1 MTDHMARPEHH
12 VPRPESGDDPV
23 EVPSRPQAA
32 WTAGSSLDRQVA
44 PRRSRVS
51 VNPPEERTPG
61 EVREYLRVLRRR
73 KWLVIVPTVV
83 AVVVALVLSLMATPI
98 YRASVQV
105 LVQSPDQTSSAGA
118 GANNKD
124 LGTLSTDKTVVTS
137 DEVVSNA
144 IASLSEAPVNNAG
157 QPMTAQQLAKDIL
170 VTVPSD
176 TNVLTISYSST
187 DPVEAATIANALAAA
202 YEQFK
207 QTQADDTVT
216 KLTEELQTQ
225 SDNIQRQIDDVTA
238 ALQRA
243 HSEGTRTSITNNLID
258 LTSQQ
263 ASLQAQ
269 KSQIEADNVISVTTI
284 DPATAPHDPVSPNI
298 PLNLLASLALG
309 LTLGVG
315 LAFGAE
321 GLDDHIR
328 DRPELQRILEAPVIG
343 SIPAVKDWRQREEGQ
358 HLAFKDDPSSPLS
371 EAYKALATNI
381 MYLASQDQLQIIL
394 VTSALAEEGKTTTAA
409 NLAVSLA
416 SLEQDVV
423 LVGMDLRAPDL
434 AKRFD
439 LRSRD
444 GMSTAL
450 ATPLVEVD
458 GQTRS
463 LLSIARVRAHMQM
476 VGIDR
481 LRVILGGPAV
491 HDPTG
496 LVSEFVAGG
505 YADTLRKVA
514 KFILIDTPP
523 VLGVADASI
532 LAPLADGVVFV
543 TDAQK
548 ATRRAVG
555 DAREQLKAAGGQVIG
570 AVYNNIPA
578 HDSRYGYAYGHGR
591 YGRYGKYGRY
601 GRYGGAHTTP
611 EPATADPVTSP
622 VDGTASS

>member
-12 VPRPESGDDPV
+12 LPRPESGDDPV
-23 EVPSRPQAA
+23 EVPSRAQTAS
-32 WTAGSSLDRQVA
+32 TAGSSLGRQVA

-51 VNPPEERTPG
+51 VNPPEERAPG

-83 AVVVALVLSLMATPI
+83 AVLVALALSLMATPV
-98 YRASVQV
+98 YRASMQV
-105 LVQSPDQTSSAGA
+105 LVQAPDQTSSAGA

-124 LGTLSTDKTVVTS
+124 LGTLSTDKTIVTS

-157 QPMTAQQLAKDIL
+157 QPMTAQQLAKYIS

-187 DPVEAATIANALAAA
+187 DPEEAARIAQAVGVA
-202 YEQFK
+202 YEEFK
-207 QTQADDTVT
+207 RTQVDDTVNKQT
-216 KLTEELQTQ
+216 SELQTQ
-225 SDNIQRQIDDVTA
+225 YDNLQTQVDHVTA
-238 ALQRA
+238 RLHRA
-243 HSEGTRTSITNNLID
+243 QSKGTRTALTNNLID

-263 ASLQAQ
+263 ASLRSQIA
-269 KSQIEADNVISVTTI
+269 QIEADNAIGVTTI
-284 DPATAPHDPVSPNI
+284 DPATAPHQPVSPNI

-321 GLDDHIR
+321 ALDDHIR
-328 DRPELQRILEAPVIG
+328 NRAELQRILEAPVIG
-343 SIPAVKDWRQREEGQ
+343 SIPAVRDWRQREEGQ
-358 HLAFKDDPSSPLS
+358 HLAFKDDPSGPLS

-381 MYLASQDQLQIIL
+381 MYLASQNQLQIIL
-394 VTSALAEEGKTTTAA
+394 VTSALAGEGKTTTAA

-423 LVGMDLRAPDL
+423 LVGMDLRAPGL
-434 AKRFD
+434 AKWFG
-439 LRSRD
+439 LRGRD
-444 GMSTAL
+444 GMSTTL
-450 ATPLVEVD
+450 ATPPIDVD

-463 LLSIARVRAHMQM
+463 LLSIARVRAQMQM

-481 LRVILGGPAV
+481 LHVIPGGPAV
-491 HDPTG
+491 NDPTG
-496 LVSEFVAGG
+496 LVSEFVAGE
-505 YADTLRKVA
+505 YTDTLRKVA

-532 LAPLADGVVFV
+532 LASLTDGVVFV

-555 DAREQLKAAGGQVIG
+555 DAREQLEAAGGQVIG

-578 HDSRYGYAYGHGR
+578 HDSRHGYAYGYGR
-591 YGRYGKYGRY
+591 YGRSGKYGRY

>member
-12 VPRPESGDDPV
+12 LPRPESGDDPV
-23 EVPSRPQAA
+23 EVPSRAQTAS
-32 WTAGSSLDRQVA
+32 TAGSSLGRQVA

-51 VNPPEERTPG
+51 VNPPEERAPG

-105 LVQSPDQTSSAGA
+105 LVQSSDQTSSAGA

-124 LGTLSTDKTVVTS
+124 LGTLSTDKTIVTS

-207 QTQADDTVT
+207 QTQAEDTVT

-284 DPATAPHDPVSPNI
+284 DPATAPHTPVSPNI

-321 GLDDHIR
+321 ALDDHIR
-328 DRPELQRILEAPVIG
+328 NRPELQRILEAPVIG
-343 SIPAVKDWRQREEGQ
+343 SIPAVKPWRQREEGQ
-358 HLAFKDDPSSPLS
+358 HLAFKDDPSGPLS

-394 VTSALAEEGKTTTAA
+394 VTSALAGEGKTTTAA

-416 SLEQDVV
+416 RLDQDVV

-434 AKRFD
+434 AKRFG
-439 LRSRD
+439 LRGRD
-444 GMSTAL
+444 GMSNTL
-450 ATPLVEVD
+450 ATPLIDVD
-458 GQTRS
+458 RQTRS
-463 LLSIARVRAHMQM
+463 LRSIARVRAQMQM

-491 HDPTG
+491 NDPTG
-496 LVSEFVAGG
+496 LVSEFVAGE

-514 KFILIDTPP
+514 KFIVIDTPP

-591 YGRYGKYGRY
+591 YGRNGKYGRY

>member
-12 VPRPESGDDPV
+12 LPRPESGDDPV
-23 EVPSRPQAA
+23 EVPSRAQTAS
-32 WTAGSSLDRQVA
+32 TAGSSLGRQVA

-51 VNPPEERTPG
+51 VNPPEERAPG

-105 LVQSPDQTSSAGA
+105 LVQSSDQTSSAGA

-124 LGTLSTDKTVVTS
+124 LGTLSTDKTIVTS

-187 DPVEAATIANALAAA
+187 DPVEAATIANALADA

-321 GLDDHIR
+321 ALDDHIR
-328 DRPELQRILEAPVIG
+328 NRPELQRILEAPVIG

-358 HLAFKDDPSSPLS
+358 HLAFKDDPSGPLS

-394 VTSALAEEGKTTTAA
+394 VTSALAGEGKTTTAA

-416 SLEQDVV
+416 RLDQDVV

-434 AKRFD
+434 AKRFG
-439 LRSRD
+439 LRGRD
-444 GMSTAL
+444 GMSNTL
-450 ATPLVEVD
+450 ATPLIDVD
-458 GQTRS
+458 RQTRS
-463 LLSIARVRAHMQM
+463 LRSIARVRAQMQM

-491 HDPTG
+491 NDPTG
-496 LVSEFVAGG
+496 LVSEFVAGE

-514 KFILIDTPP
+514 KFIVIDTPP

-591 YGRYGKYGRY
+591 YGRNGKYGRY

>member
-1 MTDHMARPEHH
+1 M
-12 VPRPESGDDPV
+12 S
-23 EVPSRPQAA
+23 
-32 WTAGSSLDRQVA
+32 
-44 PRRSRVS
+44 VS
-51 VNPPEERTPG
+51 PPEERAPS

-83 AVVVALVLSLMATPI
+83 AVVVALVLSLMATRI
-98 YRASVQV
+98 YLASVQV
-105 LVQSPDQTSSAGA
+105 LVQSSDQTSSVGA
-118 GANNKD
+118 GANNKTQ
-124 LGTLSTDKTVVTS
+124 GTLSTDKTLVTS
-137 DEVVSNA
+137 DEVVQNA
-144 IASLSEAPVNNAG
+144 IGALAGRGEAPVNNAG
-157 QPMTAQQLAKDIL
+157 QPMTAQQLAKDIS
-170 VTVPSD
+170 VTIPSD
-176 TNVLTISYSST
+176 TNVLTISYSSS
-187 DPVEAATIANALAAA
+187 DPEEAATIANALADS

-207 QTQADDTVT
+207 QGQAQATVD
-216 KLTEELQTQ
+216 KLTADLKSQSHHLQTQ
-225 SDNIQRQIDDVTA
+225 IDHVTA

-243 HSEGTRTSITNNLID
+243 HSKGTRTSITNNLID

-263 ASLQAQ
+263 ASLQ
-269 KSQIEADNVISVTTI
+269 SQMTQISADNAIQVTTI
-284 DPATAPHDPVSPNI
+284 SPATAPHHPVSPNI
-298 PLNLLASLALG
+298 RLNLLASLALG

-321 GLDDHIR
+321 ALDDHIR
-328 DRPELQRILEAPVIG
+328 SRPELQRILEAPVIG
-343 SIPAVKDWRQREEGQ
+343 SIPAVKDWRKRGERK
-358 HLAFKDDPSSPLS
+358 HLAFKDDPSGPLS

-394 VTSALAEEGKTTTAA
+394 VTSALAGEGKTTTAA

-434 AKRFD
+434 AKQFG
-439 LRSRD
+439 LRGRD
-444 GMSTAL
+444 GMSTTL
-450 ATPLVEVD
+450 ATPLIDVD
-458 GQTRS
+458 RQTRS
-463 LLSIARVRAHMQM
+463 LRSIARVRAQMQM

-481 LRVILGGPAV
+481 LRVIPGGPAV
-491 HDPTG
+491 NDPTG
-496 LVSEFVAGG
+496 LVSEFVAGE
-505 YADTLRKVA
+505 YTDTLRKVA
-514 KFILIDTPP
+514 KFILIDTTP

-548 ATRRAVG
+548 STRRAVG

-578 HDSRYGYAYGHGR
+578 HDSRYGYAYGYGR
-591 YGRYGKYGRY
+591 YGRYGKYGSY

>member
-1 MTDHMARPEHH
+1 MSVNP
-12 VPRPESGDDPV
+12 P
-23 EVPSRPQAA
+23 
-32 WTAGSSLDRQVA
+32 
-44 PRRSRVS
+44 
-51 VNPPEERTPG
+51 VNPPEERPPS

-98 YRASVQV
+98 YRASMQV
-105 LVQSPDQTSSAGA
+105 LVQSSDQTSSGGA
-118 GANNKD
+118 GANNK
-124 LGTLSTDKTVVTS
+124 GQATLSTDKTVVTS

-144 IASLSEAPVNNAG
+144 IAALASLGEAPVNNAG

-187 DPVEAATIANALAAA
+187 DPEEAARIATALGVA
-202 YEQFK
+202 YEEFK
-207 QTQADDTVT
+207 RTQADDTVN
-216 KLTEELQTQ
+216 KLSEDLQTQ
-225 SDNIQRQIDDVTA
+225 YDNLQTQVDHVTA
-238 ALQRA
+238 RLQRA
-243 HSEGTRTSITNNLID
+243 HSKGTKRALTNNLVN

-263 ASLQAQ
+263 ASLR
-269 KSQIEADNVISVTTI
+269 SQITQIAVDNAIQVTTI
-284 DPATAPHDPVSPNI
+284 DPATAPHHPVSPNI

-321 GLDDHIR
+321 ALDDHIR
-328 DRPELQRILEAPVIG
+328 NRPELQRILEAPVIG
-343 SIPAVKDWRQREEGQ
+343 SIPTVKDWRKREEGK
-358 HLAFKDDPSSPLS
+358 HLAFKDDPSGPLS

-394 VTSALAEEGKTTTAA
+394 VTSALAGEGKTTTAA

-416 SLEQDVV
+416 NLEQEVV

-434 AKRFD
+434 AKQFG
-439 LRSRD
+439 LRGRD
-444 GMSTAL
+444 GMSTTL
-450 ATPLVEVD
+450 AD
-458 GQTRS
+458 AADRRRRSDRS
-463 LLSIARVRAHMQM
+463 LRSIARVRAQMQM

-481 LRVILGGPAV
+481 LRVIPGGPAV
-491 HDPTG
+491 SDPTG
-496 LVSEFVAGG
+496 LVSEFVAGE
-505 YADTLRKVA
+505 YTDTLRKTA

-532 LAPLADGVVFV
+532 LAPLTDGVVFV

-548 ATRRAVG
+548 ATRRAVA
-555 DAREQLKAAGGQVIG
+555 DAREQLEAAGGQVIG
-570 AVYNNIPA
+570 AVYNNIPV
-578 HDSRYGYAYGHGR
+578 HDSRYGYAYGYGR

-601 GRYGGAHTTP
+601 GRYGGTHTTP

>member
-1 MTDHMARPEHH
+1 
-12 VPRPESGDDPV
+12 
-23 EVPSRPQAA
+23 
-32 WTAGSSLDRQVA
+32 
-44 PRRSRVS
+44 VS
-51 VNPPEERTPG
+51 VNPPEERAPG

-124 LGTLSTDKTVVTS
+124 LGTLSTDKTIVTS

-321 GLDDHIR
+321 ALDDHIR
-328 DRPELQRILEAPVIG
+328 DRHELQRILEAPVIG

-358 HLAFKDDPSSPLS
+358 HLAFKDDPSGPLS

-394 VTSALAEEGKTTTAA
+394 VTSALAGEGKTTTAA

-416 SLEQDVV
+416 RLDQDVV

-434 AKRFD
+434 AKRFG
-439 LRSRD
+439 LRGRD
-444 GMSTAL
+444 GMSNTL
-450 ATPLVEVD
+450 ATPLIDVD
-458 GQTRS
+458 RQTRS
-463 LLSIARVRAHMQM
+463 LRSIARVRAQMQM

-491 HDPTG
+491 NDPTG
-496 LVSEFVAGG
+496 LVSEFVAGE

-514 KFILIDTPP
+514 KFVLIDTPP

-532 LAPLADGVVFV
+532 LAPLTDGVVFV

-591 YGRYGKYGRY
+591 YGKYGRY

>member
-1 MTDHMARPEHH
+1 M
-12 VPRPESGDDPV
+12 
-23 EVPSRPQAA
+23 
-32 WTAGSSLDRQVA
+32 
-44 PRRSRVS
+44 S
-51 VNPPEERTPG
+51 VNPPEERAPG

-105 LVQSPDQTSSAGA
+105 LVQSSAQTSSAGA

-144 IASLSEAPVNNAG
+144 IAALASLSEAPVNNAG

-187 DPVEAATIANALAAA
+187 DPVEAATIANALGEA
-202 YEQFK
+202 YKQFK
-207 QTQADDTVT
+207 QTQVDDTVT

-225 SDNIQRQIDDVTA
+225 YDNNQRQIDDVTA
-238 ALQRA
+238 ALQQA
-243 HSEGTRTSITNNLID
+243 HSEGARTSITNNLID

-358 HLAFKDDPSSPLS
+358 HLAFKDDPSGPLS

-394 VTSALAEEGKTTTAA
+394 VTSALAGEGKTTTAA

-416 SLEQDVV
+416 RLDQDVV

-434 AKRFD
+434 AKRFG
-439 LRSRD
+439 LRGRD
-444 GMSTAL
+444 GMSNTL
-450 ATPLVEVD
+450 ATPLIDVD
-458 GQTRS
+458 RQTRS
-463 LLSIARVRAHMQM
+463 LRSIARVRAQMQM
-476 VGIDR
+476 VDIDR
-481 LRVILGGPAV
+481 LRVILGGAAV
-491 HDPTG
+491 NDPTG
-496 LVSEFVAGG
+496 LVSEFVAGE

-514 KFILIDTPP
+514 KFIVIDTPP

-548 ATRRAVG
+548 ATRRAVS

-591 YGRYGKYGRY
+591 YGRNGKYGRY
-601 GRYGGAHTTP
+601 GRYGSAHTTP

>member
-1 MTDHMARPEHH
+1 M
-12 VPRPESGDDPV
+12 
-23 EVPSRPQAA
+23 
-32 WTAGSSLDRQVA
+32 
-44 PRRSRVS
+44 S
-51 VNPPEERTPG
+51 VNPPEERAPS

-137 DEVVSNA
+137 DDVVSNA
-144 IASLSEAPVNNAG
+144 IAALASLGEAPVNNAG
-157 QPMTAQQLAKDIL
+157 QPMTAHQLAKDIL

-176 TNVLTISYSST
+176 TSVLTISYSST
-187 DPVEAATIANALAAA
+187 DPVEAATIANALGQS

-207 QTQADDTVT
+207 QGQAQDTVD

-225 SDNIQRQIDDVTA
+225 YDNIQRQIDDVTA

-243 HSEGTRTSITNNLID
+243 HSEGARTSITNNLID

-263 ASLQAQ
+263 ASLR
-269 KSQIEADNVISVTTI
+269 SQISQIAADNAIQVTTI
-284 DPATAPHDPVSPNI
+284 DPATAPHTPVSPNI

-321 GLDDHIR
+321 ALDDHIR

-343 SIPAVKDWRQREEGQ
+343 SIPAVKEWRQREEGQ
-358 HLAFKDDPSSPLS
+358 HLAFKDDPSGPLS

-394 VTSALAEEGKTTTAA
+394 VTSALAGEGKTTTAA

-416 SLEQDVV
+416 RLDQDVV

-434 AKRFD
+434 AKRFG
-439 LRSRD
+439 LRGRD
-444 GMSTAL
+444 GMSNTL
-450 ATPLVEVD
+450 ATPLIDVD
-458 GQTRS
+458 RQTRS
-463 LLSIARVRAHMQM
+463 LRSIARVRAQMQM

-481 LRVILGGPAV
+481 LRVIPGGPAV
-491 HDPTG
+491 NDPTG
-496 LVSEFVAGG
+496 LVSEFVAGE

-555 DAREQLKAAGGQVIG
+555 HAREQLEAAGGQVIG
-570 AVYNNIPA
+570 AVYNDIPA
-578 HDSRYGYAYGHGR
+578 HDSRYGYAYGYGR
-591 YGRYGKYGRY
+591 YGRYGKYGRD
-601 GRYGGAHTTP
+601 GRYGGAHPTP

>member
-1 MTDHMARPEHH
+1 M
-12 VPRPESGDDPV
+12 
-23 EVPSRPQAA
+23 
-32 WTAGSSLDRQVA
+32 
-44 PRRSRVS
+44 S

-269 KSQIEADNVISVTTI
+269 ESQIEADNVISVTTI

-416 SLEQDVV
+416 RLDQDVV

-434 AKRFD
+434 AKRFG
-439 LRSRD
+439 LRGRD
-444 GMSTAL
+444 GMSNTL
-450 ATPLVEVD
+450 ATPLIDVD
-458 GQTRS
+458 RQTRS
-463 LLSIARVRAHMQM
+463 LRSIARVREQMQM
-476 VGIDR
+476 VDIDR

-491 HDPTG
+491 NDPTG
-496 LVSEFVAGG
+496 LVSEFVAGE

-514 KFILIDTPP
+514 KFVLIDTPP

-532 LAPLADGVVFV
+532 LAPLTDGVVFV

-578 HDSRYGYAYGHGR
+578 QDSRYGYAYGHGR
-591 YGRYGKYGRY
+591 YGRSGKYGRY

>member
-12 VPRPESGDDPV
+12 LPRPESGDDPV
-23 EVPSRPQAA
+23 EVPSRAQTAS
-32 WTAGSSLDRQVA
+32 TAGSSLGRQVA

-51 VNPPEERTPG
+51 VNPPEERAPG

-105 LVQSPDQTSSAGA
+105 LVQSSDQTSSAGA

-124 LGTLSTDKTVVTS
+124 LGTLSTDKTIVTS

-207 QTQADDTVT
+207 QAQADDTVT

-243 HSEGTRTSITNNLID
+243 HSQGARTSITNNLID

-263 ASLQAQ
+263 ASLRSQM
-269 KSQIEADNVISVTTI
+269 SQIEADNVISVTTI
-284 DPATAPHDPVSPNI
+284 DPATPPNHPVSPNI

-358 HLAFKDDPSSPLS
+358 HLAFKDDPSGPLS

-394 VTSALAEEGKTTTAA
+394 VTSALAGEGKTTTAA

-416 SLEQDVV
+416 RLDQDVV

-434 AKRFD
+434 AKRFG
-439 LRSRD
+439 LRGRD
-444 GMSTAL
+444 GMSSTL
-450 ATPLVEVD
+450 ATPLIDVD
-458 GQTRS
+458 RQTRS
-463 LLSIARVRAHMQM
+463 LRSIARVREQMQM
-476 VGIDR
+476 VDVDR

-491 HDPTG
+491 NDPTG
-496 LVSEFVAGG
+496 LVSEFVAGE

-514 KFILIDTPP
+514 KFIVIDTPP

-578 HDSRYGYAYGHGR
+578 HDSRYGYAYGYGR
-591 YGRYGKYGRY
+591 YGRYGKY

>member
-1 MTDHMARPEHH
+1 M
-12 VPRPESGDDPV
+12 
-23 EVPSRPQAA
+23 
-32 WTAGSSLDRQVA
+32 
-44 PRRSRVS
+44 S
-51 VNPPEERTPG
+51 VNPPEERAPS
-61 EVREYLRVLRRR
+61 EVREYLRVLRSR

-98 YRASVQV
+98 YRASVSV
-105 LVQSPDQTSSAGA
+105 LVQSSAQTSSGGA

-124 LGTLSTDKTVVTS
+124 QGTLSTDKTVVTS

-144 IASLSEAPVNNAG
+144 IEALASLGEAPVNNAG

-170 VTVPSD
+170 VTVPSG

-187 DPVEAATIANALAAA
+187 DPVEAARIAKALGDA
-202 YEQFK
+202 YEEFK
-207 QTQADDTVT
+207 RTQADDTVN
-216 KLTEELQTQ
+216 KLSEDLQTQ
-225 SDNIQRQIDDVTA
+225 YDNLQTQVDHVTA
-238 ALQRA
+238 RLQRA
-243 HSEGTRTSITNNLID
+243 HSKGTRTALTNNLID

-263 ASLQAQ
+263 ASLR
-269 KSQIEADNVISVTTI
+269 SQINQIAANNAIQVTTI
-284 DPATAPHDPVSPNI
+284 DPATAPHHPVSPNI

-321 GLDDHIR
+321 ALDDHIR
-328 DRPELQRILEAPVIG
+328 NRPELQRILEAPVIG
-343 SIPAVKDWRQREEGQ
+343 SIPAVKDWRKREEGK
-358 HLAFKDDPSSPLS
+358 HLAFKDDPSGPLS

-394 VTSALAEEGKTTTAA
+394 VTSALAGEGKTTTAA

-416 SLEQDVV
+416 NLEQDVV

-434 AKRFD
+434 AKQFG
-439 LRSRD
+439 LRGRD
-444 GMSTAL
+444 GMSTTL
-450 ATPLVEVD
+450 AMPLIDVD
-458 GQTRS
+458 RWM
-463 LLSIARVRAHMQM
+463 RAQMQM

-481 LRVILGGPAV
+481 LRVIPGGPAV
-491 HDPTG
+491 NDPTG
-496 LVSEFVAGG
+496 LVSEFVAGE
-505 YADTLRKVA
+505 YTDTLRKAA

-532 LAPLADGVVFV
+532 LAPLTDGVVFV

-548 ATRRAVG
+548 ATRRAVA
-555 DAREQLKAAGGQVIG
+555 DAREQLEAAGGQVIG
-570 AVYNNIPA
+570 AVYNDIPA
-578 HDSRYGYAYGHGR
+578 HDSRYGYAYGYGR

>member
-1 MTDHMARPEHH
+1 MLAEA
-12 VPRPESGDDPV
+12 
-23 EVPSRPQAA
+23 QA
-32 WTAGSSLDRQVA
+32 GKRIRRSVSLDA
-44 PRRSRVS
+44 P
-51 VNPPEERTPG
+51 VNQTPEYDT
-61 EVREYLRVLRRR
+61 
-73 KWLVIVPTVV
+73 VIKM
-83 AVVVALVLSLMATPI
+83 LE
-98 YRASVQV
+98 
-105 LVQSPDQTSSAGA
+105 
-118 GANNKD
+118 
-124 LGTLSTDKTVVTS
+124 LSTDKTVVTS

-309 LTLGVG
+309 LTLGFG

-343 SIPAVKDWRQREEGQ
+343 SIPAVKDWRQREQGQ

-381 MYLASQDQLQIIL
+381 MYLASQDQLQIAPAWTLTLGGRQEWWRAWGGVNLASGQTLSQPERRFSGFSPKAALEWRPAPGWSARLSLGQAWRMPTVGELYQATVIGTQL
-394 VTSALAEEGKTTTAA
+394 SNPNPRLRPERARSGELAIERRAGKGMVRLSLFDEVVDDALISQTNLLTPGITSAYVQNVDRTRARGAE
-409 NLAVSLA
+409 LAVEQTDLPGHFDLSASLTWAEAIESGETAVCRGVPDLLAFLTRTNRGGSLA
-416 SLEQDVV
+416 GEAG
-423 LVGMDLRAPDL
+423 VGR
-434 AKRFD
+434 
-439 LRSRD
+439 
-444 GMSTAL
+444 
-450 ATPLVEVD
+450 
-458 GQTRS
+458 
-463 LLSIARVRAHMQM
+463 
-476 VGIDR
+476 
-481 LRVILGGPAV
+481 
-491 HDPTG
+491 
-496 LVSEFVAGG
+496 
-505 YADTLRKVA
+505 
-514 KFILIDTPP
+514 
-523 VLGVADASI
+523 
-532 LAPLADGVVFV
+532 
-543 TDAQK
+543 
-548 ATRRAVG
+548 
-555 DAREQLKAAGGQVIG
+555 
-570 AVYNNIPA
+570 
-578 HDSRYGYAYGHGR
+578 
-591 YGRYGKYGRY
+591 
-601 GRYGGAHTTP
+601 
-611 EPATADPVTSP
+611 
-622 VDGTASS
+622 

>member
-1 MTDHMARPEHH
+1 
-12 VPRPESGDDPV
+12 
-23 EVPSRPQAA
+23 
-32 WTAGSSLDRQVA
+32 
-44 PRRSRVS
+44 VS
-51 VNPPEERTPG
+51 VNPPEERAPG
-61 EVREYLRVLRRR
+61 EVREYLRVLRSR

-83 AVVVALVLSLMATPI
+83 AVLVALVLSLMATPI
-98 YRASVQV
+98 YRASMQV
-105 LVQSPDQTSSAGA
+105 LVQAPDQTSSGGA

-144 IASLSEAPVNNAG
+144 IEALASLGEAPVNNAG
-157 QPMTAQQLAKDIL
+157 QPMTAQQLAKNIS

-187 DPVEAATIANALAAA
+187 DPEEAARIAQALGDA
-202 YEQFK
+202 YEEFK
-207 QTQADDTVT
+207 RTQADDTVNKQT
-216 KLTEELQTQ
+216 SELQTQ
-225 SDNIQRQIDDVTA
+225 YDNLQIQIEDVTR
-238 ALQRA
+238 ALHRA
-243 HSEGTRTSITNNLID
+243 RSRGTRTSLTNNLVD

-263 ASLQAQ
+263 ASLR
-269 KSQIEADNVISVTTI
+269 SQITQIAADNAIQVTTI
-284 DPATAPHDPVSPNI
+284 DPATAPHQPVSPNI

-321 GLDDHIR
+321 ALDDHIR
-328 DRPELQRILEAPVIG
+328 NRPELQRILEAPVIG
-343 SIPAVKDWRQREEGQ
+343 SIPAVRDWRQREEDQ
-358 HLAFKDDPSSPLS
+358 HLAFKDDPSGPLS

-394 VTSALAEEGKTTTAA
+394 VTSALAGEGKTTTAA
-409 NLAVSLA
+409 NLAVALA

-434 AKRFD
+434 AKQFG
-439 LRSRD
+439 LRGRD
-444 GMSTAL
+444 GMSTTL
-450 ATPLVEVD
+450 ATPLIDVD

-463 LLSIARVRAHMQM
+463 LLSIARVRAQMQM

-481 LRVILGGPAV
+481 LHVIPGGPAV
-491 HDPTG
+491 NDPTG
-496 LVSEFVAGG
+496 LVSEFVAGE
-505 YADTLRKVA
+505 YTDTLRKVA
-514 KFILIDTPP
+514 KFILIDTTP

-548 ATRRAVG
+548 STRRAVR

-570 AVYNNIPA
+570 AVYNNITA

-601 GRYGGAHTTP
+601 GSTHTTP
-611 EPATADPVTSP
+611 EPATADPVTSR